1 MKHFDLE
8 SIFSKINWKFA
19 SNCRWCTIN
28 YFILPFAIIAG
39 ILSETTFYGWIAGM
53 IVWGTILGLHYSGLL
68 DDDESV
74 DKAYVFTKSSLR
86 NADKD
91 SE

>member
-1 MKHFDLE
+1 
-8 SIFSKINWKFA
+8 
-19 SNCRWCTIN
+19 
-28 YFILPFAIIAG
+28 
-39 ILSETTFYGWIAGM
+39 M